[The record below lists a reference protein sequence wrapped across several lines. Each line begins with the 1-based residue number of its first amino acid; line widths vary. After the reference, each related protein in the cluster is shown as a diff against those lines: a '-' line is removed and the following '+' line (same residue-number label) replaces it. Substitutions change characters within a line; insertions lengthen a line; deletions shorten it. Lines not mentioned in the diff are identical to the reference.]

1 MPHIYEQLLRDIRG
15 LFRERRPKP
24 YKAPLPTKM
33 QHTFAK
39 ASPRGKVKV
48 YTEEEKFLY
57 KCRKYGC
64 YVSQ

>member
-1 MPHIYEQLLRDIRG
+1 MPHNYEKFYRDIRG
-15 LFRERRPKP
+15 IFKERRPKP

-33 QHTFAK
+33 QHTTAK

-57 KCRKYGC
+57 KCRKHAH
-64 YVSQ
+64 YVST